1 MSPVSPQR
9 CLIVQLAGT
18 SCAGGDRCL
27 MGTPVPCPPRA
38 TPNIAPG
45 KGLLP
50 LRAFVG
56 IGLRGAQEHHTTKG
70 AEYTA
75 RVFLSLKGN
84 LWVKTKCHD
93 FGEQQALHCHR
104 LHPWG
109 LLVLTGHLFPH
120 PL

>member
-50 LRAFVG
+50 LRELGSGVPRN
-56 IGLRGAQEHHTTKG
+56 ITQPRGQSTQRG
-70 AEYTA
+70 
-75 RVFLSLKGN
+75 FS
-84 LWVKTKCHD
+84 
-93 FGEQQALHCHR
+93 
-104 LHPWG
+104 
-109 LLVLTGHLFPH
+109 
-120 PL
+120 